1 MEILYGALGALM
13 VLLALI
19 LGLAL
24 GWKARD
30 MLKIHRSVRTEN
42 EEEKHRAWEE
52 QQAFEHMLH
61 YNMDTAYG
69 MNAGIGDL
77 TGGDGR

>member
-13 VLLALI
+13 VLLALT

-30 MLKIHRSVRTEN
+30 LLKIHRTVRTEN
-42 EEEKHRAWEE
+42 EEEKRRVWEE

-69 MNAGIGDL
+69 LNAGLGDL
-77 TGGDGR
+77 MGGDGQ